1 MGRKIL
7 LLLIILTS
15 FIISS
20 CSENK
25 NNNSFIGITVYRTD
39 DPFANS
45 LKSNIE
51 KFISGRAK
59 YIVND
64 SQNNQTTQNS
74 QVDNYIS
81 KGSKVLVINL
91 VDTQAA
97 QDIVDKAKKSDI
109 PIILFNK
116 APDLSV
122 MNSYDKVWYVGT
134 LSEEAVNLQGK
145 IITDSWK
152 SNPSWDKNGDGK
164 IQCVILEG
172 EPGHADTKIRT
183 ENLISFIEN
192 SGIELEILDK
202 KTAMW
207 NRDRAKTIVD
217 SWMSNHNNE
226 DSDTKIEYIF
236 SNNDEMAL
244 GALKSVQGFGYNKG
258 ESDKFIPIVGIDAID
273 ETIKE
278 IEKGNIV
285 GTVLND
291 SVSQAKAVSDLAL
304 NLFKG
309 ETSNPIL
316 GTAWTLDNT
325 KSVRVH
331 YKPITIELP
340 DTVNK

>member
-1 MGRKIL
+1 MGKKIL

-15 FIISS
+15 FIIAS
-20 CSENK
+20 CSSNNS
-25 NNNSFIGITVYRTD
+25 NNNFIGITIYRTD

-51 KFISGRAK
+51 QFISGRAK

-74 QVDNYIS
+74 QVDSYIS
-81 KGSKVLVINL
+81 KGAKVLVINL
-91 VDTQAA
+91 VDTLAA
-97 QDIVDKAKKSDI
+97 QDIVDKAKKSDT

-116 APDLSV
+116 APDPSV
-122 MNSYDKVWYVGT
+122 MNSYNKVWYVGT

-145 IITDSWK
+145 IIVDSWK
-152 SNPSWDKNGDGK
+152 SNPSWDKNGDDK

-183 ENLISFIEN
+183 EKLISFIEN

-207 NRDRAKTIVD
+207 NRNKAKTIVD
-217 SWMSNHNNE
+217 YWLSNHDNE
-226 DSDTKIEYIF
+226 DTDTKIEYIF

-244 GALKSVQGFGYNKG
+244 GALESVQEFGYNKG
-258 ESDKFIPIVGIDAID
+258 ESNKFIPIVGIDAIN

-278 IEKGNIV
+278 IENGNIV

-291 SVSQAKAVSDLAL
+291 SVNQARAVSDLAL

-316 GTAWTLDNT
+316 GTVWTLDNT
-325 KSVRVH
+325 KSVRIH
-331 YKPITIELP
+331 YKPITIE
-340 DTVNK
+340 VQ

>member
-1 MGRKIL
+1 MGKKIL

-15 FIISS
+15 FIIAS
-20 CSENK
+20 CSS
-25 NNNSFIGITVYRTD
+25 NNNNNNFIGITIYRTD

-74 QVDNYIS
+74 QIDSYIA
-81 KGSKVLVINL
+81 KGAKVLVINL

-116 APDLSV
+116 APDISV
-122 MNSYDKVWYVGT
+122 INSYDKVWYVGT

-145 IITDSWK
+145 IIVDSWK

-192 SGIELEILDK
+192 NGIELEILDK

-207 NRDRAKTIVD
+207 NRNRAKTIVD
-217 SWMSNHNNE
+217 FWMSNHNSE
-226 DSDTKIEYIF
+226 DSDKKIEYIF

-244 GALKSVQGFGYNKG
+244 GALESVQEFGYNKG
-258 ESDKFIPIVGIDAID
+258 ESNKFIPIVGIDAIN
-273 ETIKE
+273 ETIEE
-278 IEKGNIV
+278 IENGNIV

-291 SVSQAKAVSDLAL
+291 SVNQARAVSDLAL

-316 GTAWTLDNT
+316 GTVWTLDNT
-325 KSVRVH
+325 KSVRIH
-331 YKPITIELP
+331 YKPITIE
-340 DTVNK
+340 VQESNNK

>member
-1 MGRKIL
+1 MEKKVL
-7 LLLIILTS
+7 LLLIILAS
-15 FIISS
+15 FIVIS
-20 CSENK
+20 CSDK
-25 NNNSFIGITVYRTD
+25 KTNNNFIGITIYRTD

-45 LKSNIE
+45 LKNNIE

-74 QVDNYIS
+74 QIDNYIS
-81 KGSKVLVINL
+81 KGAKVLVINL

-97 QDIVDKAKKSDI
+97 QDIVDKAKNSDT

-116 APDLSV
+116 SPDPSV

-134 LSEEAVNLQGK
+134 LSEEAVNIQGK
-145 IITDSWK
+145 IIADSWK
-152 SNPSWDKNGDGK
+152 ANPSWDKNGDGK

-207 NRDRAKTIVD
+207 NRDRAKNIVD
-217 SWMSNHNNE
+217 FWMSNHNDNE

-258 ESDKFIPIVGIDAID
+258 ESNKFIPIVGIDAIN

-278 IEKGNIV
+278 IENGNIV

-291 SVSQAKAVSDLAL
+291 SLTQAKAISDLAV
-304 NLFKG
+304 NLFKN
-309 ETSNPIL
+309 ETLNPIL
-316 GTAWTLDNT
+316 GTIWTLDNT
-325 KSVRVH
+325 KSVRIH
-331 YKPITIELP
+331 YKPITIEFS
-340 DTVNK
+340 DEIN